1 MKSSFTDLAFPTL
14 ALDIIKWSV
23 CVLACEHIGREDY
36 EISHTTEEEYRVLP
50 ADSGIRLF
58 LEGSLPLK
66 KSPDNPSSK
75 LKFRPWV
82 IIYKVED
89 KAIIYSLF
97 FPLAKSDPTWTK
109 HRVAHKACGI
119 NKKPFTT
126 RDILT
131 WTGSIG
137 DQEGPWPR
145 SVTSTALRMG
155 AGLRS
160 PQEGEPTSKFVVEGA
175 AQVAAPVQF

>member
-1 MKSSFTDLAFPTL
+1 MEIMAFKPRDNNSLINKNRAGNCSGCKYTSFFEIDLHCGFR
-14 ALDIIKWSV
+14 
-23 CVLACEHIGREDY
+23 GRGQG
-36 EISHTTEEEYRVLP
+36 HNLLP
-50 ADSGIRLF
+50 
-58 LEGSLPLK
+58 
-66 KSPDNPSSK
+66 
-75 LKFRPWV
+75 
-82 IIYKVED
+82 
-89 KAIIYSLF
+89 F

-109 HRVAHKACGI
+109 HRSAHKACGI

-131 WTGSIG
+131 WTGSMG

-145 SVTSTALRMG
+145 SVTSIALRMG